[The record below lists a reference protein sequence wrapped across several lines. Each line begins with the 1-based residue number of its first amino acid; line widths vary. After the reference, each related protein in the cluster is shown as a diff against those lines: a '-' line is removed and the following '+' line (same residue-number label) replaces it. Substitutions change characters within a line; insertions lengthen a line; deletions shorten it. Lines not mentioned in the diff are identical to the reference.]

1 MTQNISILTGC
12 SAGATVSDLKITFL
26 YKLELHRSLRKVL
39 SLYHLNLSRSSQSLL
54 FLRKTSLS
62 NCQMSSR
69 LQDKMSTFK
78 GPMEVLKQVIRK
90 DGPLGLYAGMESTFW
105 RYIDLNLT

>member
-1 MTQNISILTGC
+1 
-12 SAGATVSDLKITFL
+12 
-26 YKLELHRSLRKVL
+26 
-39 SLYHLNLSRSSQSLL
+39 
-54 FLRKTSLS
+54 
-62 NCQMSSR
+62 MSSR